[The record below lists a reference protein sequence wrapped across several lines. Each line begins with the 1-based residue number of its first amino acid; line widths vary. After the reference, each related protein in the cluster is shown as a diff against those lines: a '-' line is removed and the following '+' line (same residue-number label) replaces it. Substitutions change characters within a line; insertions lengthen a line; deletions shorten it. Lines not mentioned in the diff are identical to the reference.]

1 MPKPIIHIIDDD
13 SEADTCRKYVLP
25 KLKDES
31 NWTDEQIMEQRLFT
45 AGKIIV
51 IGRIGRRK
59 KAKKADYLL
68 RYSQNFL
75 LVCHNLSES
84 RQSGMKESQQFRR
97 RRNIAGYR
105 NFKVFYLSG

>member
-1 MPKPIIHIIDDD
+1 MAQSIIHIIDEE

-31 NWTDEQIMEQRLFT
+31 YWTDEQIMEQRPFT

-59 KAKKADYLL
+59 KAKKPTICCVIHKT
-68 RYSQNFL
+68 F
-75 LVCHNLSES
+75 
-84 RQSGMKESQQFRR
+84 
-97 RRNIAGYR
+97 
-105 NFKVFYLSG
+105 

>member
-1 MPKPIIHIIDDD
+1 MSEPIIHIIDGD
-13 SEADTCRKYVLP
+13 SEADTCRRYVLP
-25 KLKDES
+25 KLKTES
-31 NWTDEQIMEQRLFT
+31 GWTDDQILEQRQFT

-75 LVCHNLSES
+75 
-84 RQSGMKESQQFRR
+84 
-97 RRNIAGYR
+97 IAVVEA
-105 NFKVFYLSG
+105 KKCTSSSCTMSAIST